1 MRKMEVEGKVERRG
15 GKRKRVGAG
24 LEVELLVCS
33 VGFRLV
39 RRKNAL
45 DEEEKG
51 TVQAGGRERRST
63 PRGVH
68 AHTRVTC
75 MLGLHPSHESKLFE
89 TEKEIRGGEEG
100 TREREGNVK
109 WG

>member
-39 RRKNAL
+39 RRNNGL
-45 DEEEKG
+45 DEEENG
-51 TVQAGGRERRST
+51 TRGVQRGMERST
-63 PRGVH
+63 PQGVH
-68 AHTRVTC
+68 AHTCNTHARVT
-75 MLGLHPSHESKLFE
+75 PFS
-89 TEKEIRGGEEG
+89 
-100 TREREGNVK
+100 
-109 WG
+109 